1 MSLMCDNG
9 VKKSKKRCTEK
20 GDEKE
25 GANEEGSE
33 ASLWNDGYVVKVHN
47 IHGGKDRN

>member
-20 GDEKE
+20 GDGK
-25 GANEEGSE
+25 GANEEDSE